1 MKSPVLRLMVFGSFL
16 SVLVFSAASTPARG
30 ESTLPILIEQKIIS
44 VDLKPE
50 FRDGIRWN
58 LLKLYLNNRKS
69 TTGAFPLSE
78 RARHRLDFR
87 PMKKNVSPGQE
98 QNIDFEYVEQTRKNE
113 FKFGTIWE
121 DVRNPAE
128 VTEDTHF
135 GALRIFNFNK
145 VMDFIREQADARVL
159 FSRKWITESGEQS
172 MISTQP
178 EVTQTTGGR
187 RGGGVGEIKSWEG
200 ARSTIKPEVLENN
213 QIAFHLDSEIAT
225 YFYGNPLAYPDFPV
239 VERGDEK
246 MARIWRL
253 FRLNTRAIVESG
265 QTAVFEDVREGK
277 GIFIF
282 LTPYILESH
291 RKIFQP

>member
-1 MKSPVLRLMVFGSFL
+1 
-16 SVLVFSAASTPARG
+16 
-30 ESTLPILIEQKIIS
+30 
-44 VDLKPE
+44 
-50 FRDGIRWN
+50 
-58 LLKLYLNNRKS
+58 
-69 TTGAFPLSE
+69 
-78 RARHRLDFR
+78 
-87 PMKKNVSPGQE
+87 
-98 QNIDFEYVEQTRKNE
+98 
-113 FKFGTIWE
+113 
-121 DVRNPAE
+121 
-128 VTEDTHF
+128 
-135 GALRIFNFNK
+135 
-145 VMDFIREQADARVL
+145 MDFIREQADARVL

-187 RGGGVGEIKSWEG
+187 RGAGVGEIKSWEG